1 MRVGDADPPRA
12 YRASRWDG
20 LMLCSATED
29 GMSRSAYQRRLA
41 FKLPAWRLTL
51 LLFVCL
57 AFSLQSYTAQTHIHF
72 PPASASSFS
81 NDATFAGKSNKA
93 QERQPVPDKFPGN
106 DDPAKCPLCQ
116 VVAHG
121 GQYVWPTSIIL
132 SLPDLPA
139 TVVPVAVSVLR
150 LVERDS
156 HSWQSRAPPAL

>member
-1 MRVGDADPPRA
+1 MARRKHQG
-12 YRASRWDG
+12 
-20 LMLCSATED
+20 
-29 GMSRSAYQRRLA
+29 RLA
-41 FKLPAWRLTL
+41 FRLPIWRQVL
-51 LLFVCL
+51 LFFVCL

-72 PPASASSFS
+72 LPVPASSF
-81 NDATFAGKSNKA
+81 DKGAVFAGAVKPTKA
-93 QERQPVPDKFPGN
+93 QERQPLPDKFPGN

-139 TVVPVAVSVLR
+139 AVVPVAISVLR

-156 HSWQSRAPPAL
+156 HNWQSRAPPAL